1 MTGAVMAY
9 IVDGNNVMGQTPGWH
24 RDRAGA
30 RKRLL
35 EQLARFAKAKRKRVT
50 VVFDGGPDLEF
61 PEGSAFRGVKILY
74 ARKGSNADAR
84 ILNLVETSADP
95 KGLIVVTSDRQL
107 AHLVRSGGAAVSRSG
122 EFRKQLEE
130 IALSST
136 LSDDNPEIK
145 VDDLDGWLRYFGEG
159 PEE

>member
-1 MTGAVMAY
+1 MAY

-50 VVFDGGPDLEF
+50 VVFDGAPDGEF

-84 ILNLVETSADP
+84 IVNLVESSANA
-95 KGLIVVTSDRQL
+95 KGLTVVTSDRQL
-107 AHLVRSGGAAVSRSG
+107 THLVRSSGAAVSRSG
-122 EFRKQLEE
+122 EFRKQMEE
-130 IALSST
+130 IASSST
-136 LSDDNPEIK
+136 RTDEGAQIK
-145 VDDLDGWLRYFGEG
+145 VDDLNGWLRYFGEE

>member
-1 MTGAVMAY
+1 MAY

-24 RDRAGA
+24 RDKAGA

-35 EQLARFAKAKRKRVT
+35 EQLACFAKAKRKRVT
-50 VVFDGGPDLEF
+50 VVFDGAPDREF
-61 PEGSAFRGVKILY
+61 PEGSAFQGVKIVY

-84 ILNLVETSADP
+84 IVKIVESSANP

-107 AHLVRSGGAAVSRSG
+107 AHLVRSAGAAVSRSG
-122 EFRKQLEE
+122 QFRKQLEK
-130 IALSST
+130 IASSST
-136 LSDDNPEIK
+136 RTDDGAQIK
-145 VDDLDGWLRYFGEG
+145 VDDLNGWLRYFGEG